1 MILFVFIFSIS
12 LSQTPKV
19 MKTKT
24 ILELLTLSSSIYY
37 LAKDTKFLDKISEFS
52 EKGKENLNNI
62 MSESHLD
69 ENGNEL
75 EFADKIILKTHELK
89 EELNDEIEEL
99 IVKFYKKI
107 NVAHLDEIKA
117 LNQKVEQSDRA
128 IALLEARL
136 NHLDAKK

>member
-75 EFADKIILKTHELK
+75 EFPNKRNLKTHELK
-89 EELNDEIEEL
+89 E
-99 IVKFYKKI
+99 
-107 NVAHLDEIKA
+107 A
-117 LNQKVEQSDRA
+117 
-128 IALLEARL
+128 
-136 NHLDAKK
+136 

>member
-75 EFADKIILKTHELK
+75 EFVDKIILKTHELK

-117 LNQKVEQSDRA
+117 LNEKLEKMDATV
-128 IALLEARL
+128 ALLEARL
-136 NHLDAKK
+136 NIIEA

>member
-75 EFADKIILKTHELK
+75 EFVDKIILKTHELK

-117 LNQKVEQSDRA
+117 LNEKLEKLDATV
-128 IALLEARL
+128 ALLEARL
-136 NHLDAKK
+136 NIIEA

>member
-1 MILFVFIFSIS
+1 
-12 LSQTPKV
+12 

-52 EKGKENLNNI
+52 EKGKNNFNNI
-62 MSESHLD
+62 MSESQLD

-89 EELNDEIEEL
+89 EELNEKIQEL
-99 IVKFYKKI
+99 IVKFYNKI
-107 NVAHLDEIKA
+107 NVAHLDEIKY
-117 LNQKVEQSDRA
+117 LNEKIEKLDATV
-128 IALLEARL
+128 ALLEARL
-136 NHLDAKK
+136 NKIEA

>member
-1 MILFVFIFSIS
+1 
-12 LSQTPKV
+12 

-52 EKGKENLNNI
+52 EKGKDNLNTI
-62 MSESHLD
+62 MSESQLD

-89 EELNDEIEEL
+89 EELNEKIEEL

-107 NVAHLDEIKA
+107 NVAHSDEIKA
-117 LNQKVEQSDRA
+117 QNEKLETLDATV
-128 IALLEARL
+128 ALLEARI
-136 NHLDAKK
+136 NKMKA

>member
-62 MSESHLD
+62 MSESQLD

-89 EELNDEIEEL
+89 EELNEKIEEL

-117 LNQKVEQSDRA
+117 LNEKLEKLDASV
-128 IALLEARL
+128 ALLEARL
-136 NHLDAKK
+136 NIIEA